1 MANQNPVCLVSV
13 WSNIK
18 TYCKSELNQ
27 FVCMMHVLCCPFE
40 LLCVNEL
47 AGKNCFVVD

>member
-27 FVCMMHVLCCPFE
+27 YVCMMHVPCCRAAVLPI
-40 LLCVNEL
+40 
-47 AGKNCFVVD
+47 